1 MPPTTTYTLTRV
13 FDGDDSPY
21 HSTSFTSSDT
31 DAINCAHM
39 LAAGFNTMSRNFM
52 HTFVMGVIDT
62 QDGRV
67 FYDGK
72 VETIKRGDEPTRSA
86 YAHVARSV
94 LEEAYADYMGIRE
107 RMYEAGVET
116 IPVSAGVDELREQ
129 INGYRKR
136 ESLNAAAVEEMI
148 SFVKRAHAKKVRLQQ
163 AVKATGEHRND
174 LDDRWRGMLDVL
186 AKFLVVTGE
195 ADKDEGHAVARR
207 LCGIEEEMH

>member
-1 MPPTTTYTLTRV
+1 MYQSYSLTRSM
-13 FDGDDSPY
+13 DTGAQDDKL
-21 HSTSFTSSDT
+21 TTFTVSDD

-39 LAAGFNTMSRNFM
+39 LAAAFNTISRNFM

-72 VETIKRGDEPTRSA
+72 VETIKRDEPARSD
-86 YAHVARSV
+86 YAHVAREV
-94 LEEAYADYMGIRE
+94 LEDAYADYMGIRE

-116 IPVSAGVDELREQ
+116 IPVSAGVDELRAQ
-129 INGYRKR
+129 INEYRKR
-136 ESLNAAAVEEMI
+136 ESQNRSARAEMI
-148 SFVKRAHAKKVRLQQ
+148 SFVKRAHAKKVKLQI
-163 AVKATGEHRND
+163 AVPDGDGRRD

-195 ADKDEGHAVARR
+195 ADPDEGHAVARK
-207 LCGIEEEMH
+207 LCEVSDDEF